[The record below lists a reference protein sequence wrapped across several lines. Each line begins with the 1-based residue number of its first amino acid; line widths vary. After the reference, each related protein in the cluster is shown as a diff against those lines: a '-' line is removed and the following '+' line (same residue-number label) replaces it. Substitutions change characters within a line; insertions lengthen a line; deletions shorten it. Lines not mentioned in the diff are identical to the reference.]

1 MAGRIMS
8 LNQIRLR
15 LNAGTGAAGSAGAGA
30 VPGATT
36 GTGYG
41 CTHTGIS
48 VFPGP
53 AEQQALPA
61 PAYMTAALVCSHNP
75 TTRML

>member
-1 MAGRIMS
+1 MS
-8 LNQIRLR
+8 LNQVRLR
-15 LNAGTGAAGSAGAGA
+15 LNAGAAGSAGASA
-30 VPGATT
+30 VPRATT

-48 VFPGP
+48 FFLGP
-53 AEQQALPA
+53 AEQQTLPA